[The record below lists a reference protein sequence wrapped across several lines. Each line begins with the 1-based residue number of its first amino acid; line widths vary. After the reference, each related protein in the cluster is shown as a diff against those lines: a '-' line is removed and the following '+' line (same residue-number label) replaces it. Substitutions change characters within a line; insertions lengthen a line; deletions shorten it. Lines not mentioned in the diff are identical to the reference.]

1 MLSAG
6 RTRAGVPSFSVCLRP
21 LGYTDG
27 RLADGR
33 GWVAFDVTAI
43 TCPVTALHGEMDK
56 ICNVVNGHH
65 TAEVVP
71 NARLVLNEDLGHFS
85 IENKLI
91 AAVSELTKSGSE
103 EA

>member
-1 MLSAG
+1 
-6 RTRAGVPSFSVCLRP
+6 
-21 LGYTDG
+21 
-27 RLADGR
+27 
-33 GWVAFDVTAI
+33 
-43 TCPVTALHGEMDK
+43 MDK

-91 AAVSELTKSGSE
+91 AAVSELTKSGDPPVHLG
-103 EA
+103 